1 MLIEMSI
8 RNIALIERLT
18 IPFESGLNVL
28 TGETG
33 AGKSIVVDSV
43 KLALGGRADK
53 TLIRNGEEKASV
65 RAVFDIRNN
74 EQAKAFLDSLG
85 ADYEDG
91 LVVVQ
96 RELSRSGRNLQR
108 IAGLTVPL
116 QSLKQFTIL
125 MMDLHGQHEHQFLM
139 NPGMPLDFLDGY
151 GREPHAEL
159 IRDVAERYHIHR
171 EIAAEIEALTVDA
184 AQQARMADMLR
195 YQIDEIG
202 AAKLK
207 AGEEEKLK
215 NKMRLIENAERIAS
229 SLESAYDAVYNGSG
243 RSKSAQELLN
253 YASEKLKGISTID
266 TRFETMAD
274 RAAELYYS
282 AQDLG
287 YELQALLEEASY
299 DPAEAERIGDRLDL
313 IDKLERKYG
322 PEIPDVLAFYQQ
334 AKKQLAG
341 IEGSDERLNELRA
354 QKRIAKQ
361 ALTEACARLT
371 ESRKALAAKLETCVM
386 EELKDLGM
394 ARTRFQI
401 DIRPEEKPSPRGADR
416 VVFMISPNPGE
427 PLMPLADIASG
438 GELSRIMLAFKSV
451 SMDAGGVDT
460 MVFDEIDTGVS
471 GRMAQVVGE
480 KMYTISLGRQVI
492 CVTHL
497 PQIAA
502 IGDAHYMVQKTVTD
516 DKTGSTVIRLD
527 DEGRVLELSRLV
539 GGMQDDAS
547 SLSHARHMLES
558 AAQAK
563 RALAA
568 K

>member
-18 IPFESGLNVL
+18 IPFEAGLNVL

-74 EQAKAFLDSLG
+74 ETTKAFLDSLG

-96 RELSRSGRNLQR
+96 RELSRSGRNLQK

-151 GREPHAEL
+151 GGEPHAAL
-159 IRDVAERYHIHR
+159 LSDVAEKYRIHR
-171 EIAAEIEALTVDA
+171 RIAEEIDELTLDA
-184 AQQARMADMLR
+184 SQQARMADMLR
-195 YQIDEIG
+195 FQIDEIG

-215 NKMRLIENAERIAS
+215 AKMRLIENAGRIAG

-253 YASEKLKGISTID
+253 YASEKLKGISHID

-274 RAAELYYS
+274 RATELYYS

-287 YELQALLEEASY
+287 YELQALLEETSY

-322 PEIPDVLAFYQQ
+322 AEVADVLAFYQD
-334 AKKQLAG
+334 AKRQLEG
-341 IEGSDERLNELRA
+341 IEGSDERLKELHG
-354 QKRIAKQ
+354 QKKA
-361 ALTEACARLT
+361 AWSDLTEACARLT
-371 ESRKALAAKLETCVM
+371 QSRKALSGRLESCVM
-386 EELKDLGM
+386 NELKDLGM

-401 DIRPEEKPSPRGADR
+401 DIRPEEKPTVRGADR

-480 KMYTISLGRQVI
+480 KMYGISRGRQVI

-502 IGDAHYMVQKTVTD
+502 IGDAHYMVQKTVVD
-516 DKTGSTVIRLD
+516 EKTGSTVIRLD
-527 DEGRVLELSRLV
+527 EEGRVLELSRLV
-539 GGMQDDAS
+539 GGLQDDES

-558 AAQAK
+558 AAQTKHALDAK
-563 RALAA
+563 
-568 K
+568 

>member
-116 QSLKQFTIL
+116 AALKQFTIL

-151 GREPHAEL
+151 GREAHAAL
-159 IRDVAERYHIHR
+159 IRDVAEKYHIHR
-171 EIAAEIEALTVDA
+171 GIAEEIEALTVDA

-195 YQIDEIG
+195 FQIDEIG

-207 AGEEEKLK
+207 AGEEERLK

-229 SLESAYDAVYNGSG
+229 SLERAYDAVYNGSG

-253 YASEKLKGISTID
+253 YASEKLKGISNID
-266 TRFETMAD
+266 SRFETMAD

-341 IEGSDERLNELRA
+341 IEGSDERLNELRV
-354 QKRIAKQ
+354 QKKIAK
-361 ALTEACARLT
+361 AELTEACARLT
-371 ESRKALAAKLETCVM
+371 ASRKELAVRLEQRVM
-386 EELKDLGM
+386 EQLKGLGM

-480 KMYTISLGRQVI
+480 KMYAISRGRQVI

-516 DKTGSTVIRLD
+516 DKTGSTVLRLD

-539 GGMQDDAS
+539 GGMQDDES

>member
-18 IPFESGLNVL
+18 IPFEAGLNVL

-74 EQAKAFLDSLG
+74 EAAKAFLDSLG

-116 QSLKQFTIL
+116 ASLKQFTIL

-151 GREPHAEL
+151 GKEPHAQLLQTVSEK
-159 IRDVAERYHIHR
+159 YHIHR
-171 EIAAEIEALTVDA
+171 AIAEEIEALTVDA
-184 AQQARMADMLR
+184 SQQARMADMLR
-195 YQIDEIG
+195 FQIEEIG
-202 AAKLK
+202 SARLK

-215 NKMRLIENAERIAS
+215 AKMRLIENAERIAS

-253 YASEKLKGISTID
+253 YASEKLKSISTID

-287 YELQALLEEASY
+287 YELQALVEEVNY
-299 DPAEAERIGDRLDL
+299 DPDEAERIGDRLDL

-322 PEIPDVLAFYQQ
+322 AEIADVLAFYQQ
-334 AKKQLAG
+334 AKKQLDG

-354 QKRIAKQ
+354 QKKIAKQ
-361 ALTEACARLT
+361 ELTDACAALTA
-371 ESRKALAAKLETCVM
+371 SRKQLAAKLEMCVM

-401 DIRPEEKPSPRGADR
+401 DIRPDEKPTPRGADR

-480 KMYTISLGRQVI
+480 KMYSISRGRQVI

-516 DKTGSTVIRLD
+516 EKTGSTVIQLD
-527 DEGRVLELSRLV
+527 DEGRVFELSRLV
-539 GGMQDDAS
+539 GGMQDDES

-558 AAQAK
+558 ANNAK
-563 RALAA
+563 RALDGQ
-568 K
+568 